1 MAFEARLFNVPG
13 TLVAG
18 ADLSTSQYKI
28 VKLSDENTINVCTST
43 SDKPLGVLQNDPSS
57 GEIAEVMAIGVT
69 KIQVNSSLN
78 AGDVIGT
85 STDAQAL
92 NVDPTSTANA
102 AYTMGSML
110 KDVSAAGNI
119 GTAFID
125 CINAPYSNI

>member
-1 MAFEARLFNVPG
+1 MAFETPVFNVPG
-13 TLVAG
+13 TLVAA

-28 VKLSDENTINVCTST
+28 VKLSDEGEVNVCTAT
-43 SDKPLGVLQNDPSS
+43 TDKPLGVLQNDPSS

-69 KIQVNSSLN
+69 KIQANSSLD
-78 AGDVIGT
+78 AGSVIGT

-92 NVDPTSTANA
+92 EITITSTGNA

-119 GTAFID
+119 GTALID
-125 CINAPYSNI
+125 CVNAPYSNI